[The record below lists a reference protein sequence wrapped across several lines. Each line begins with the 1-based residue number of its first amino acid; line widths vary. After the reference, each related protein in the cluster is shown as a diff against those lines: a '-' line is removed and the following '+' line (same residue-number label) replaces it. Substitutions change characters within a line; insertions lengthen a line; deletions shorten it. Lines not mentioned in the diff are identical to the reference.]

1 MPSVT
6 SPPENFEIDVAVE
19 QRACQ
24 RQRGVDPLALPTA
37 MAGIEPELVLDVA
50 AGERLM
56 RAAAQMRLALLDRGP
71 VAQSRADMAGIVRRI
86 GILGIDHVF
95 HLGGER

>member
-6 SPPENFEIDVAVE
+6 SPPENFEIDAAVE
-19 QRACQ
+19 QGGPQ

-50 AGERLM
+50 AGGRLL
-56 RAAAQMRLALLDRGP
+56 RAAPPMRLAAPRRGP
-71 VAQSRADMAGIVRRI
+71 RRPRRPGQARVGRRGGESVARP
-86 GILGIDHVF
+86 
-95 HLGGER
+95 LGGPD